1 MTKSKYT
8 QLYIKFL
15 SLECFGM
22 LVFIHSNKETL
33 ISAGIPKQQNNFS
46 CAQSFHHLVLTSR
59 VVGGGAC
66 SIVTDTRSSH
76 WGGEPA
82 TMDKVVRRPF
92 ISPDCQRGS
101 FSHQSKCNESERNL
115 TATTRQGNNVPS
127 QQTAYK
133 QDWFLFVSY
142 YYLTVLVYE
151 VCRYIHVTIN
161 AILSQ
166 LLIQKNSFILKTF

>member
-1 MTKSKYT
+1 MFLTSNALWLEITKSIYT

-15 SLECFGM
+15 NVLGCWCF
-22 LVFIHSNKETL
+22 FPTKKL
-33 ISAGIPKQQNNFS
+33 ISADIPKQQHYFS

-59 VVGGGAC
+59 VGGGGGAC

-92 ISPDCQRGS
+92 ISPNCQTGS
-101 FSHQSKCNESERNL
+101 FSHQSKCNESEQNL
-115 TATTRQGNNVPS
+115 TATSKYQSPSRQGNNVPA

-133 QDWFLFVSY
+133 QDWFLIVSY
-142 YYLTVLVYE
+142 YYLTVLVY
-151 VCRYIHVTIN
+151 
-161 AILSQ
+161 
-166 LLIQKNSFILKTF
+166 

>member
-1 MTKSKYT
+1 MHIQNNEGQTLQNMLTFVFVLEMVWMSNAFGLEITKSKYT

-15 SLECFGM
+15 ILECFFM
-22 LVFIHSNKETL
+22 PTNKQWSALVQ
-33 ISAGIPKQQNNFS
+33 PKQQNYFS

-92 ISPDCQRGS
+92 ISPNCQTGS
-101 FSHQSKCNESERNL
+101 FSHQSKCNESEQDL
-115 TATTRQGNNVPS
+115 TATSKYQSHG
-127 QQTAYK
+127 QAGK
-133 QDWFLFVSY
+133 
-142 YYLTVLVYE
+142 
-151 VCRYIHVTIN
+151 
-161 AILSQ
+161 
-166 LLIQKNSFILKTF
+166 